1 VNEKKKGQTFTFQGE
16 CVNHLLGGDHET
28 NHREWRRPLDA
39 DECPTNGY
47 ISPPVSTCL
56 AGQSDNTHGTGS
68 LGITL
73 SYLNIRRKIVNIK
86 KLIEKLRQKEK
97 DDKFKIQEFI

>member
-1 VNEKKKGQTFTFQGE
+1 M
-16 CVNHLLGGDHET
+16 
-28 NHREWRRPLDA
+28 
-39 DECPTNGY
+39 
-47 ISPPVSTCL
+47 

-73 SYLNIRRKIVNIK
+73 SYLNIRRKIVDIK

-97 DDKFKIQEFI
+97 DDKLKIQEFI